1 MPSWMVLGWITLYR
15 QPSEVAR
22 YTSLKKLTCYHKA
35 RSATVPRQVSHAS
48 ANCRSQSRACLPHVG
63 VDLSGCFRFYDS
75 VTDRI
80 EDDSRTG
87 AGANVRGKH

>member
-1 MPSWMVLGWITLYR
+1 VPSWMVLGWITLYR

-22 YTSLKKLTCYHKA
+22 YPSLKKLTCYH
-35 RSATVPRQVSHAS
+35 
-48 ANCRSQSRACLPHVG
+48 

-75 VTDRI
+75 VTERI

-87 AGANVRGKH
+87 AGAALLGLSLEHDLSMR